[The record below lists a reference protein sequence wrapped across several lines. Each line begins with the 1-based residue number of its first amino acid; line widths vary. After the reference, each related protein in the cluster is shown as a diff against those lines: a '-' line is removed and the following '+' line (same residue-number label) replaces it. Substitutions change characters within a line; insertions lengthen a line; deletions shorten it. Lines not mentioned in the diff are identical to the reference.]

1 MRKLAGMVMLLVL
14 SVVLVSC
21 SVGEEDTPKPT
32 EEPTLATIS
41 ATSEPEEDTDVGIP
55 GTPEFD
61 VAEVSTPDIATPDV
75 SMPDV
80 ATPAMAATPAEE
92 LMATP
97 DDGMMTLPDATPVA
111 TPVTEAATPD
121 VVASPMMIATPEG
134 TAVEEPAGMIVP
146 PVAEPTEPPVMIE
159 MTGQVTLDGQP
170 NEAYVLTD
178 EGCVA
183 LGAYAQLHA
192 GRQVVIRNEQGTIT
206 SVTELEPATDADGCA
221 WEFVAAVP
229 ESEFYS
235 VSIPMVV
242 EQVFPAAQVTGN
254 DGAVVIELP

>member
-1 MRKLAGMVMLLVL
+1 MRKLTGLVMLLVL

-21 SVGEEDTPKPT
+21 SVGEEDTPEPT
-32 EEPTLATIS
+32 EVPTS
-41 ATSEPEEDTDVGIP
+41 APVPTRTSEPEQDTDVGIP

-61 VAEVSTPDIATPDV
+61 IAEASTPDI
-75 SMPDV
+75 

-97 DDGMMTLPDATPVA
+97 DEAVMTLPNATAIATPA
-111 TPVTEAATPD
+111 TEAATPAD
-121 VVASPMMIATPEG
+121 IASPVASPMIIATPEG

-146 PVAEPTEPPVMIE
+146 PVSEPTEPPVMIE
-159 MTGQVTLDGQP
+159 MTGMVTLDGQS

-183 LGAYAQLHA
+183 LGAYSQLHA

-206 SVTELEPATDADGCA
+206 SVTTLEPATDAEGCA

-242 EQVFPAAQVTGN
+242 EQVFPAAQVTEN

>member
-1 MRKLAGMVMLLVL
+1 MRKLAGMVTLLLL

-32 EEPTLATIS
+32 EAPPPVTTRI
-41 ATSEPEEDTDVGIP
+41 TEPEQDTDVGIP
-55 GTPEFD
+55 GTPEL
-61 VAEVSTPDIATPDV
+61 DIAGAST
-75 SMPDV
+75 PDV
-80 ATPAMAATPAEE
+80 ATPAMAATPAEA

-97 DDGMMTLPDATPVA
+97 EVASMPPMTPVA
-111 TPVTEAATPD
+111 TPAAAIASP
-121 VVASPMMIATPEG
+121 VASPVVAATPEG

-146 PVAEPTEPPVMIE
+146 PAAGPTEPPVMIE
-159 MTGQVTLDGQP
+159 MTGKVTLDGQP

-206 SVTELEPATDADGCA
+206 SVTELEPATDVEGCA

-242 EQVFPAAQVTGN
+242 EQVFPAAQVAGS

>member
-1 MRKLAGMVMLLVL
+1 MRKLAGMVMLLLL

-21 SVGEEDTPKPT
+21 SVGQEDTPKATEAPT
-32 EEPTLATIS
+32 PLPVSTRIS
-41 ATSEPEEDTDVGIP
+41 ETEEDTDVGIP
-55 GTPEFD
+55 GTPAFD
-61 VAEVSTPDIATPDV
+61 IAGASTPDIATPAV
-75 SMPDV
+75 
-80 ATPAMAATPAEE
+80 AATPAET

-97 DDGMMTLPDATPVA
+97 EGAAMPPMTPVA
-111 TPVTEAATPD
+111 SPAMAIATPATMASP
-121 VVASPMMIATPEG
+121 VASPVMLATPEG

-146 PVAEPTEPPVMIE
+146 PAAGPTEPPVMIE
-159 MTGQVTLDGQP
+159 MTGVVTLDGRP
-170 NEAYVLTD
+170 NETYVLTD

-183 LGAYAQLHA
+183 IGAYSQLHA

-206 SVTELEPATDADGCA
+206 SVTELEPATDTEGCA

-242 EQVFPAAQVTGN
+242 EQVFPAAQVAEN